1 MDEPGNGLHPDMIK
15 TVADAIR
22 HASAHCQ
29 LIVATHSPL
38 LLNCFELDDILV
50 FEKKVSI
57 CSNAYGMPIADDNK
71 LAGKVVTDIPHPSD
85 VISVLLGRYF
95 EKVVAGRKRKVKY
108 GKLKTAPALLDLLD
122 AGLLRHQDEEL
133 GMFADGCLA
142 MCDD

>member
-15 TVADAIR
+15 TMADAIR

-57 CSNAYGMPIADDNK
+57 CSNAYGMQIADDNK

-95 EKVVAGRKRKVKY
+95 EKVVAGKKRKAKY

-122 AGLLRHQDEEL
+122 AGLLRRQDEEL